1 MAEVFFFI
9 AGIGAVCGAVGVVMV
24 RNPFYSV
31 LALVFHLLSLAALF
45 LLLQAQFVAAAQVV
59 VYAGAVMVLYVFVVA
74 YVGGSDPGTLRP
86 PVGRGQQVIAVLFG
100 LALFV
105 ELAIAVLG
113 SGLKAI
119 STDGPT
125 VDATFGSPERI
136 GELLLTKFLLP
147 FEVASFL
154 LLIAA
159 VGAVVLARR
168 RGGIGADEADRV
180 AVMDFRLP
188 PDIGTMAEAVGGRST
203 REPAGARLGRRRAE
217 PGGRVRSGGRLVSLD
232 WYLVVSALIF
242 SIGAAGVLTR
252 RNPLVI
258 LLCLELMLNAANIA
272 LIAFARMWNNGDG
285 QIFAIIVMVVAAC
298 EVCIGL
304 GLVVA
309 LYRRRLPIDVDEI
322 RELHG

>member
-1 MAEVFFFI
+1 MTEVLFFI
-9 AGIGAVCGAVGVVMV
+9 AAIGAIAGAVGVVWLQ
-24 RNPFYSV
+24 NPFFSV

-86 PVGRGQQVIAVLFG
+86 PVGRAQQVIAVLFG

-136 GELLLTKFLLP
+136 GALLLTKFLLP

-168 RGGIGADEADRV
+168 RGGIHGEDEGTISVR
-180 AVMDFRLP
+180 DFSRPLGT
-188 PDIGTMAEAVGGRST
+188 GTMAEGVGGLPRAHNEGTESLGAPEPK
-203 REPAGARLGRRRAE
+203 EPAGHG
-217 PGGRVRSGGRLVSLD
+217 SGG
-232 WYLVVSALIF
+232 W
-242 SIGAAGVLTR
+242 
-252 RNPLVI
+252 
-258 LLCLELMLNAANIA
+258 
-272 LIAFARMWNNGDG
+272 
-285 QIFAIIVMVVAAC
+285 
-298 EVCIGL
+298 
-304 GLVVA
+304 
-309 LYRRRLPIDVDEI
+309 
-322 RELHG
+322 